1 MGMWLEKGVMA
12 VSDVNQPSNNQSSNN
27 QPSDPD
33 ALSATV
39 SFSDAVLQDDAQAL
53 AARLELPLNLPD
65 ATYVLE
71 LTPSGLVLHTPQDT
85 LTVDFANRDMQKRIA
100 GGKSQDLAKAVGVGR
115 GQVPYPHVLDATAGV
130 GRDAFVLASLG
141 CKVHMLERHPLLAAL
156 LTDALTRAQSN
167 PDIQVASQYLSLEAR
182 DALDVLTEDN
192 PYDVIYLDPMY
203 PETNKKALPKKNMQV
218 LRGLLGSDDASGL
231 LEHALATNV
240 PRIVIKRPKHAPKT
254 PAPSVS
260 ITGKQTRFDVYVR

>member
-1 MGMWLEKGVMA
+1 
-12 VSDVNQPSNNQSSNN
+12 
-27 QPSDPD
+27 
-33 ALSATV
+33 
-39 SFSDAVLQDDAQAL
+39 
-53 AARLELPLNLPD
+53 
-65 ATYVLE
+65 
-71 LTPSGLVLHTPQDT
+71 LHTPQDT
-85 LTVDFANRDMQKRIA
+85 LKVDFANRDMQKRIA

-115 GQVPYPHVLDATAGV
+115 GQVPYPHVLDATAGL

-156 LTDALTRAQSN
+156 LADALARAHHM
-167 PDIQVASQYLSLEAR
+167 PDIRDAATRLSLESR
-182 DALDVLTEDN
+182 DALDVLTEDTQ
-192 PYDVIYLDPMY
+192 YDVIYLDPMY

-240 PRIVIKRPKHAPKT
+240 SRIVIKRPKHAPKT